1 MFGVIV
7 IVAICAVT
15 YFAWRI
21 WSQERELKVLLD
33 QTRSDMERVQT
44 RAKKYCEEMDAIN
57 ARMRDLH
64 HSLNKTVCGRETTW
78 P

>member
-1 MFGVIV
+1 MIGVIV
-7 IVAICAVT
+7 IVAICVVT
-15 YFAWRI
+15 YLAWRI
-21 WSQERELKVLLD
+21 WSQERELKMLLD
-33 QTRSDMERVQT
+33 AARSDMERVQT

-64 HSLNKTVCGRETTW
+64 HSLNKTVCGRETIW

>member
-7 IVAICAVT
+7 IGAICAVT

-21 WSQERELKVLLD
+21 WSQERELKALLD
-33 QTRSDMERVQT
+33 KTRSDSERAHARVQ
-44 RAKKYCEEMDAIN
+44 KYCEEMDAIN